1 MPDPISPEQL
11 AALGFEPITRWVPYK
26 DSIRLASIAWSDA
39 SGWIYAFVSEGRIR
53 YVGIATTVLRSRMD
67 GYRHQLND
75 RVGALIRRNLDLG
88 FDVEVFGIRK
98 PAVAKEQLEIEETRL
113 INHFGADWNVQ
124 KVQRDT

>member
-1 MPDPISPEQL
+1 MPAPVNPEQL
-11 AALGFEPITRWVPYK
+11 ASLGFEPVTTWEPHK
-26 DSIRLASIAWSDA
+26 GSIRLASFAWPET
-39 SGWIYAFVSEGRIR
+39 SGWIYAFVSEGCVR

-88 FDVEVFGIRK
+88 FEVEIYGIRK
-98 PAVAKEQLEIEETRL
+98 PGATKEQLEIEETHL
-113 INHFGADWNVQ
+113 INHFGTDWNVQ